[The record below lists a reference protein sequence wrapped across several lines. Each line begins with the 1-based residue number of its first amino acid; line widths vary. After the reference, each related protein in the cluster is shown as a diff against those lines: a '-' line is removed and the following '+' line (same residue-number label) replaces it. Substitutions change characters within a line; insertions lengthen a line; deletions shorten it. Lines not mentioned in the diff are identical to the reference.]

1 MSGANTITDLK
12 SAFIRRQTRILSQPL
27 QAPQQWKDDCDI
39 PDTAVRSAMRE
50 AHSTIY
56 DLHLNRRLAR
66 HNRTAYPSIAIRH
79 TAETIDELYWQRS
92 APKPSTSSSHSSTS
106 TTHLDPTTSTAVDDD
121 PFHPTADLT
130 SAPTIAALPPTWA
143 ELVDSD
149 TASSLLPQT
158 TTTSTNDNP
167 LTHQQ
172 QQQQSYTAHATNLHA
187 LSARR
192 AALRLKISRYK
203 ALRAALA
210 PLANP
215 AEKVQPNLVTRDG
228 EVAGEVAR
236 ARALGVRV
244 AARVGARREER
255 GRERDGGE
263 RGRGRRVVGEEDG
276 DAVVMCETPDAA
288 RQRERKQNHS
298 FSLINIPTS
307 LPTDPSNQPTI
318 PSIHPNP

>member
-50 AHSTIY
+50 V
-56 DLHLNRRLAR
+56 NRRLAR

-106 TTHLDPTTSTAVDDD
+106 TTHLDPTASTAVDDD

-172 QQQQSYTAHATNLHA
+172 QQQSYTAHASNLHT

-255 GRERDGGE
+255 ARERDGGE
-263 RGRGRRVVGEEDG
+263 RGRRVMVGEGEGEEDG
-276 DAVVMCETPDAA
+276 NAVVMCETPEAA
-288 RQRERKQNHS
+288 RQRERSK
-298 FSLINIPTS
+298 LAGV
-307 LPTDPSNQPTI
+307 LEW
-318 PSIHPNP
+318 

>member
-1 MSGANTITDLK
+1 MSGANTIIDLK

-39 PDTAVRSAMRE
+39 PDAAVRSAMRE
-50 AHSTIY
+50 V
-56 DLHLNRRLAR
+56 NRRLAR

-92 APKPSTSSSHSSTS
+92 APKPSTSSSYSSAS
-106 TTHLDPTTSTAVDDD
+106 TTHLDPTASTAVDDD

-149 TASSLLPQT
+149 TASSLLLPQT
-158 TTTSTNDNP
+158 TTTKTETKTTTSTNDNP

-255 GRERDGGE
+255 AREGRERDGGE
-263 RGRGRRVVGEEDG
+263 RGRRGMVGEGDGEEDG
-276 DAVVMCETPDAA
+276 DAVICETPEAA
-288 RQRERKQNHS
+288 RQRERSK
-298 FSLINIPTS
+298 LAGV
-307 LPTDPSNQPTI
+307 LEW
-318 PSIHPNP
+318 